1 MKKLIAL
8 MIVLAMMLVFVSSCS
23 QNTTSEQTDYTDE
36 FTEKEQNEELKV
48 DLDVTGFSITIVYAL
63 LENMVQNPD
72 DYIGKTVKITGNM
85 STWKDSAGDDVY
97 CLTIWDQT
105 QCCSAEIRIKFDYEK
120 VDKSS
125 IPSPGEDYTV
135 IGIFDSEFDGE
146 TYYSYLWNC
155 VIV

>member
-1 MKKLIAL
+1 MKRIIAL
-8 MIVLAMMLVFVSSCS
+8 FLIIAMTFVFVSSCS
-23 QNTTSEQTDYTDE
+23 QNTKTEDTKQSEVI
-36 FTEKEQNEELKV
+36 TEKEQNEELKV
-48 DLDVTGFSITIVYAL
+48 DLDVTEFSITIVYAL

-85 STWKDSAGDDVY
+85 STWKDKNEDDVY